1 MGGGDVDPGGFA
13 DTEGRDAEV
22 VTSDTGASGGEIT
35 GATLEGKGATGG
47 TRGGIELWSIGG
59 AVLGPGSNWP

>member
-13 DTEGRDAEV
+13 DTVGRDAEG
-22 VTSDTGASGGEIT
+22 VTSDTGASGGETT
-35 GATLEGKGATGG
+35 GAAPECK
-47 TRGGIELWSIGG
+47 GGIEAWSIGG